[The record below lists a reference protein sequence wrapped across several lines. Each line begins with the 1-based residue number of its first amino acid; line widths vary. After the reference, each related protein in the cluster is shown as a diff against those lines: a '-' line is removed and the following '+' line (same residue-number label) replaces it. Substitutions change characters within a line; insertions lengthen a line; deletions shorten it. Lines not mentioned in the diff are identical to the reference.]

1 MPARSAA
8 RRCGLTASDF
18 EADVSL
24 NEGKFRY
31 YIENY
36 GYLVHESHK
45 TKANQLKVTHCHPIY
60 FKVIKEQANANMAW
74 WQMGP
79 RHVTVTQTKS
89 GQRYRLN
96 YIHPESASRFL
107 LVKYSRLTN
116 EAFKILSDKNHL

>member
-1 MPARSAA
+1 MAIWFTNHIKLSK
-8 RRCGLTASDF
+8 S
-18 EADVSL
+18 V
-24 NEGKFRY
+24 
-31 YIENY
+31 
-36 GYLVHESHK
+36 ES
-45 TKANQLKVTHCHPIY
+45 THCHPIY

-89 GQRYRLN
+89 GQRYRLD

-116 EAFKILSDKNHL
+116 EAFKI